1 MGEPGHRGDVD
12 ALSLN
17 DRLQRQEIPMAES
30 RSSQRQV
37 WTYLLLVF
45 LYTEESL
52 AAEIRRA

>member
-1 MGEPGHRGDVD
+1 
-12 ALSLN
+12 
-17 DRLQRQEIPMAES
+17 MAES

-37 WTYLLLVF
+37 WTYLLLMF